1 MIIIQPEKYSRRSW
15 NVLHNRWKKAI
26 NRLASMAA
34 IIVCVQKVI
43 LHNKKRKILCK
54 TTKEQKHEKMSNL
67 MLTFLMISFRMKID
81 KRL

>member
-1 MIIIQPEKYSRRSW
+1 
-15 NVLHNRWKKAI
+15 
-26 NRLASMAA
+26 MAA

-67 MLTFLMISFRMKID
+67 MLTFLNLQGMKKSACKFRKPVLEYSSVERP
-81 KRL
+81 KKFAGVAEWQTQ